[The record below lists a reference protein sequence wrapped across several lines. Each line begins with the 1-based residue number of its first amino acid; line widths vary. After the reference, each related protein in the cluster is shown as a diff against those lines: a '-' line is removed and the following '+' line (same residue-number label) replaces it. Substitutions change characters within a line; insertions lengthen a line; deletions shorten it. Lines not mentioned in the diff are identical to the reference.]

1 MNKDILIVDD
11 EEDIR
16 QLIAGILQDE
26 GFNTRLAWDYN
37 SIKQE
42 VSKRIPAL
50 VLLDVWLENSNLDG
64 IEILKLIKKSYPDL
78 PIIMISGHGT
88 IQMAI
93 NSLKVGA
100 FNFIEKPFDTNLLL
114 LNINRAID
122 NAELKKKVSQFTDD
136 DVYFIGESS
145 SALLVKSIIEKVA
158 VTKSRVFISG
168 PNGSGKKHIAK
179 LIHQGSKRSK
189 GAMVFLNTKRL
200 IIEDIEEE
208 LFGKENQDG
217 IPERIGLVEQAHNGT
232 LYIDEATNLCIK
244 SQRRLI
250 KLLTENRFNR
260 VNGKYSVEVDIRII
274 SATSKDIDEMIRNK
288 SFSEDLF
295 YRLNVVPI
303 QVPSLKE
310 RIDDIPYFID
320 HFLEICSRN
329 LGLKNNKILKEHY
342 NLLQSLNLSGN
353 LRQLK
358 NIIEHLLIVSQN
370 HSSEEIGKLIISY
383 DNTNNNVNFSDIIQ
397 KKMLSLSLKK
407 ARELFEKEY
416 IGLQMKRFNDNVSKT
431 ADFIGM
437 ERSALHRKLKSLNN
451 KDSD

>member
-37 SIKQE
+37 SIKNE
-42 VSKRIPAL
+42 ISKRIPAL

-64 IEILKLIKKSYPDL
+64 IEILKLIKKSYPNL

-122 NAELKKKVSQFTDD
+122 NAELKKKISQFMDD
-136 DVYFIGESS
+136 DITFIGDSPA
-145 SALLVKSIIEKVA
+145 ALSVKSIIEKVA
-158 VTKSRVFISG
+158 PTKSRVFISG
-168 PNGSGKKHIAK
+168 PTGSGKKHIAK
-179 LIHQGSKRSK
+179 LIHNASKRSS
-189 GAMVFLNTKRL
+189 GAMVFVNTKRL
-200 IIEDIEEE
+200 ITDDIEEE
-208 LFGKENQDG
+208 LFGRENLDG
-217 IPERIGLVEQAHNGT
+217 TPERIGLVEQAHNGT
-232 LYIDEATNLCIK
+232 LYIDEATNLCNK

-274 SATSKDIDEMIRNK
+274 TASSKDIKEMIKNK
-288 SFSEDLF
+288 LFSEDLF
-295 YRLNVVPI
+295 FRLNVVTI

-320 HFLEICSRN
+320 YFLENCSKS
-329 LGLKNNKILKEHY
+329 LGVQKSKILKEHY
-342 NLLQSLNLSGN
+342 NQLQSLNLSGN

-370 HSSEEIGKLIISY
+370 HKSDEIGKLIMSY
-383 DNTNNNVNFSDIIQ
+383 DNTKDNENFSNIIQ

-416 IGLQMKRFNDNVSKT
+416 INLQMKRFNDNVSKT

-437 ERSALHRKLKSLNN
+437 ERSALHRKLKSLNKGN
-451 KDSD
+451 N